1 METCFA
7 HTFNLAVTDALKN
20 NSELKGILARC
31 RSLVAFFKQSSKANS
46 QFKKM
51 AVLSK
56 ISITTLKQ
64 EVPTR
69 WNLNRRVL
77 ASLKGT
83 DLLLEDEAIQLIKV
97 ICLNNALVGLK

>member
-1 METCFA
+1 
-7 HTFNLAVTDALKN
+7 
-20 NSELKGILARC
+20 
-31 RSLVAFFKQSSKANS
+31 
-46 QFKKM
+46 M

-56 ISITTLKQ
+56 ISITTLLK

-69 WNLNRRVL
+69 WNSTVIMLRSIVKLADPIAAVL
-77 ASLKGT
+77 ASLKRT

>member
-1 METCFA
+1 
-7 HTFNLAVTDALKN
+7 
-20 NSELKGILARC
+20 
-31 RSLVAFFKQSSKANS
+31 
-46 QFKKM
+46 M

-69 WNLNRRVL
+69 WNSTVIMLRSIVKLADPIAAVL
-77 ASLKGT
+77 ASLKRT

-97 ICLNNALVGLK
+97 ICLNNALVGLN